1 MAKPEPYFVGIDI
14 GSSKVG
20 VLIGQRDDK
29 GGLEVVGKGLAP
41 NRGTRK
47 GNIVNV
53 EATVEALK
61 AASEEAEVMAGCEIS
76 RAYVG
81 VAGADIR
88 SVNSRGM
95 VSVSRKD
102 REISRQDIQRVLEAA
117 QSAALPSD
125 REILHAIPQ
134 EFIVDEQG
142 GIGDPLGMLGSRLE
156 VMVHLVTGNV
166 TRSKTLLT
174 CVNRAGIEV
183 VEMVFE
189 PLATAEAIL
198 TPDER
203 ELGALLID
211 IGAGTTEYALFADGE
226 IQYSAVAPVGAG
238 HFTNDLAMVLRT
250 PFAEAEKIKT
260 KHGCCLVSMVTDEEG
275 ISVPTVAGGSSRV
288 VPRRELCDILQPR
301 AEELFN
307 LVRDD
312 LRKYASED
320 SLRGGVVLTGG
331 GAQLDGLLELSE
343 QVFDVGVRYGLPRGL
358 GGLVDVISSPL
369 WSTASGLLLYGLNAE
384 ETRQG
389 KAAQKKKAGFSVRG
403 MMGSLKGMFSDLL

>member
-1 MAKPEPYFVGIDI
+1 MPKPEPYFVGIDI

-29 GGLEVVGKGLAP
+29 SGIEVVGKGLAP

-53 EATVEALK
+53 EATVDALK
-61 AASEEAEVMAGCEIS
+61 QASEEAEVMAGVEIS

-102 REISRQDIQRVLEAA
+102 REITRQDIQRVLDAA
-117 QSAALPSD
+117 KSAALPSD

-134 EFIVDEQG
+134 EFVVDEQG

-189 PLATAEAIL
+189 PLATAEAVL

-203 ELGALLID
+203 ELGCLLVD
-211 IGAGTTEYALFADGE
+211 VGAGTTEYALFADGE
-226 IQYSAVAPVGAG
+226 IQYSAVAPIGAG

-250 PFAEAEKIKT
+250 PFGEAEKIKI
-260 KHGCCLVSMVTDEEG
+260 KQGCCLPSMVTEDEG

-288 VPRRELCDILQPR
+288 VPKKELCEILQPR
-301 AEELFN
+301 AEELFGMI
-307 LVRDD
+307 RDD
-312 LRKYASED
+312 LFKHASED
-320 SLRGGVVLTGG
+320 SLRAGIVLTGG

-343 QVFDVGVRYGLPRGL
+343 QTFDAGVRYGLPRGL
-358 GGLVDVISSPL
+358 GGLVDVISSPT
-369 WSTASGLLLYGLNAE
+369 WSTCSGLLLYARTAE
-384 ETRQG
+384 ESQG
-389 KAAQKKKAGFSVRG
+389 KVQKKQGWSVRD
-403 MMGSLKGMFSDLL
+403 MVGSLRGMFADLL